1 MIKLKAI
8 KALRARIGVGSVV
21 FTALGQAADA
31 TTRTRIATMIKDS
44 MKFLKK
50 PTKLSEL
57 NKISSL
63 ASSRASLSAGKG
75 FEIIKNLNSG
85 KLTAFTKT
93 ALGTLVSD
101 MWKKMKLAGS
111 KSVST
116 MGKVAPFIT
125 VGFGI
130 WDVFDGATALQEAG
144 ISSIFLLKSKQLHH
158 RFSTTI
164 AAYKDIIGKLMNDLG
179 QNHLETNF
187 AETDYPNTYL
197 SILIGS
203 NKCFCIG

>member
-1 MIKLKAI
+1 MYIFSSAMIKKKAI
-8 KALRARIGVGSVV
+8 KALRARFGVGSVV
-21 FTALGQAADA
+21 LTALGQAADA

-75 FEIIKNLNSG
+75 FEIIKNLKGG
-85 KLTAFTKT
+85 KLTAFAKT
-93 ALGTLVSD
+93 ALGKRVSD
-101 MWKKMKLAGS
+101 MWKNMKLAGS

-116 MGKVAPFIT
+116 MGKIAPFIT

-130 WDVFDGATALQEAG
+130 WDVFDGASALQEAG
-144 ISSIFLLKSKQLHH
+144 ISSNILLKSKQLQH

-164 AAYKDIIGKLMNDLG
+164 TAHNDIIGKLMND
-179 QNHLETNF
+179 
-187 AETDYPNTYL
+187 
-197 SILIGS
+197 
-203 NKCFCIG
+203 